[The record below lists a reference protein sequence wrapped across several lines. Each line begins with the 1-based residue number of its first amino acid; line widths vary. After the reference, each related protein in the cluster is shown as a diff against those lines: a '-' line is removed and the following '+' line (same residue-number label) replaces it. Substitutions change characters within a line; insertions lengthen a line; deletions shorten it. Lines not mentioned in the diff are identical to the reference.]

1 MMTIACYLV
10 LTHVPFIHNFG
21 SITTL
26 SFDHIPDTGV
36 PKNNRFMLSK
46 SQTKTEGK
54 QVKN

>member
-1 MMTIACYLV
+1 MMTIVCYLV
-10 LTHVPFIHNFG
+10 LTHVPFIHNFS
-21 SITTL
+21 SIIML

-36 PKNNRFMLSK
+36 PENNRFMLSK

>member
-1 MMTIACYLV
+1 MMTIVCYLV

-21 SITTL
+21 SITML

-36 PKNNRFMLSK
+36 PENNRFMLSK